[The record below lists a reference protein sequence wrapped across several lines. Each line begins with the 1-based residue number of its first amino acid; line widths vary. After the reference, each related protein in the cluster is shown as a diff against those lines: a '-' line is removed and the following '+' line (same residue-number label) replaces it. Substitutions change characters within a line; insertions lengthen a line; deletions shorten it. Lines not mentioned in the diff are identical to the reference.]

1 MISCRS
7 VRKYFSS
14 YLDGSLR
21 GTEMQQVGGHLASC
35 RECADEFAE
44 WRQMQ
49 DALYELGPAKAPADL
64 ALRLR
69 VAISRERTRTPKN
82 MLDQL
87 RVRWENAIQPYLLQ
101 ASAGLV
107 SSILLIGTVAMLIGA
122 FAAPEQAVAGDSPI
136 GSATAPHFLYTS
148 TAGTSVLLSQGE
160 PVVVE
165 AYVNGQGEVYDYHI
179 VAGPKDPQTRAAI
192 ENLLLFSVFRPATL
206 YGQPV
211 RGVALISFS
220 GVAVHG

>member
-1 MISCRS
+1 MNSCRT
-7 VRKYFSS
+7 VRKCFSS

-21 GTEMQQVGGHLASC
+21 GVEMQQVAGHLATC
-35 RECADEFAE
+35 QECADEFAQ
-44 WRQMQ
+44 WRQVQ
-49 DALYELGPAKAPADL
+49 DALCEMGPAKAPADL

-69 VAISRERTRTPKN
+69 VAISRERARTPLN
-82 MLDQL
+82 TLGLL
-87 RVRWENAIQPYLLQ
+87 RVRWENSIQPYLLQ

-107 SSILLIGTVAMLIGA
+107 SSILLIGAVAMLIGA

-136 GSATAPHFLYTS
+136 GTATTPHLLYTS
-148 TAGTSVLLSQGE
+148 TEGTSVLLSRGE

-165 AYVNGQGEVYDYHI
+165 AYVNGRGEVYDYRI
-179 VAGPKDPQTRAAI
+179 VAGARDPQTRAAI

-220 GVAVHG
+220 GVSVHG

>member
-1 MISCRS
+1 MSSCRS
-7 VRKYFSS
+7 IRKCFSS

-21 GTEMQQVGGHLASC
+21 GVEMQQVAGHLSAC
-35 RECADEFAE
+35 PECAAEFAQ
-44 WRQMQ
+44 WRQLQ
-49 DALYELGPAKAPADL
+49 DALYQLGPAKAPPDL

-69 VAISRERTRTPKN
+69 VAVSRERSRTPRN
-82 MLDQL
+82 MLRL
-87 RVRWENAIQPYLLQ
+87 LKVRWENSIQPYLLQ

-122 FAAPEQAVAGDSPI
+122 FAAPPRAMAGDSPI
-136 GSATAPHFLYTS
+136 GTATTPHLLYTS
-148 TAGTSVLLSQGE
+148 TEGTAVLLSRGE

-165 AYVNGQGEVYDYHI
+165 AYVNGRGEVYDYRI
-179 VAGPKDPQTRAAI
+179 VAGPTDAQTQAAV

-206 YGQPV
+206 YGEPV

-220 GVAVHG
+220 GLQVHG